1 MSHEKNDYWLR
12 ERECERCF
20 AAGGPYYFISTEN
33 LDWLLY
39 TKAEEFVAGTNFL
52 GISAGRSGLRILD
65 EIQMNNHHH
74 VLGEGTYA
82 QVCDFCDLM
91 KTQNGRYQQAIGHPS
106 LKDWAFWIDET
117 KDLRSFRNRI
127 GYIDRN
133 AYLARLDSMPSGYP
147 WSSANLFFNGNLWLR
162 KEGVEYGSLGVRA
175 KKAICHSHDV
185 SLPSNFRVL
194 DGMLLRSSFVD
205 YKKTERLFNSANQY
219 FSSLTKR
226 GEADIEIAAMLGES
240 IQVPSEEVVQIVS
253 GWFPGQIIWQ
263 LEKQVAYE
271 AAKMMKLRLRS
282 SNRQIVQTLNLTP
295 AEVERL
301 FPQPK

>member
-117 KDLRSFRNRI
+117 KDLRSFRNRV

-253 GWFPGQIIWQ
+253 GWFPGQKIWQ

-271 AAKMMKLRLRS
+271 AAK
-282 SNRQIVQTLNLTP
+282 
-295 AEVERL
+295 
-301 FPQPK
+301 